1 MPDIERI
8 KRMEKALDACSAT
21 VKNLSEAVQSYADV
35 QKQYQELTDYY
46 FGPDWLH
53 DLDADRDGL
62 LPRDLKRGVLSE
74 DAVYD
79 LVTDNDALLAM
90 LRELLSTLENEKTAP
105 DEV

>member
-8 KRMEKALDACSAT
+8 KRMEKALDACYAT